1 MKLMRNRT
9 SVECPFCHGQLER
22 EERPGLR
29 KKAAY
34 RCTSCDISLTRELAK
49 LRINSCNTRKILA
62 TIEMEFS
69 PRVGDQMAMANKLLE
84 NASITV
90 SNELCEVKIS
100 NIKL

>member
-1 MKLMRNRT
+1 MRNRT
-9 SVECPFCHGQLER
+9 IVECPFCHGRLER

-29 KKAAY
+29 KRAAY
-34 RCTSCDISLTRELAK
+34 RCKACDMSLTRELVR

-62 TIEMEFS
+62 TIEMLVS
-69 PRVGDQMAMANKLLE
+69 PNVADPIEMANKLLE

>member
-1 MKLMRNRT
+1 M
-9 SVECPFCHGQLER
+9 
-22 EERPGLR
+22 
-29 KKAAY
+29 
-34 RCTSCDISLTRELAK
+34 SLTRELVR

-62 TIEMEFS
+62 TIEMLVS
-69 PRVGDQMAMANKLLE
+69 PNVADPIEMANKLLE